1 MTEKVLKGQRTAG
14 WGIIV
19 VGILHT
25 LAHVIITQPREALLE
40 MLKKGMLSVLGP
52 DWAAVNFSVCMSL
65 GLGFAI
71 ILGGILI
78 VQMAQRG
85 WKMPFASAIALMFLF
100 TFICYAAPNGGGWLA
115 LPSSIYLLV
124 KAWPK
129 KGVSPA

>member
-1 MTEKVLKGQRTAG
+1 MNSNLLKGQRTAG

-25 LAHVIITQPREALLE
+25 LAHLLLTQPREALII

-65 GLGFAI
+65 RLGFGI
-71 ILGGILI
+71 ILAGIMI
-78 VQMAQRG
+78 VQMANRG

-115 LPSSIYLLV
+115 LPSCFYLLIR
-124 KAWPK
+124 AWPK
-129 KGVSPA
+129 KTTPAR